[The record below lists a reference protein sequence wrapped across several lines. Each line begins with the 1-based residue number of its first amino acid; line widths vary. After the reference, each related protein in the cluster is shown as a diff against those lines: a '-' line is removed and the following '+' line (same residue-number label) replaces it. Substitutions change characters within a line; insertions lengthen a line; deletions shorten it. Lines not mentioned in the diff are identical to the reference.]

1 MNEKQ
6 LSVYQKENGQWY
18 YTGKELTEDLTI
30 QYVERGGYPDAVA
43 AVIACQE
50 SEKKF
55 NDFLA
60 SVQKD
65 VPSGSYTFKEY
76 LIYWYHKILIPRSDD
91 STKLTRGYELYNF
104 ILPNLGV
111 YENTMLDQ
119 ITSSVLTWLIKRC
132 GTLCQSAAAQVRKF
146 LSAAFLDATLD
157 GYIRENPMSGVEYF
171 SYPHVSPPV
180 VYNKKQLKTFVQY
193 CIHKYPSIKLE
204 VFLALFCGMR
214 TGEIRGL
221 RFDDCDDSNYTI
233 HISRQIVVKTDLCF
247 TGESVSVQKRG
258 NKEKAPKTE
267 SSDRIIRVHPVIFDT
282 LKERKEEIAVARQK
296 SKFWTSE
303 YDGYVTIGQ
312 YGNIKAPST
321 INCALRNIAGHTGL
335 PIISTHDLRHMA
347 ATLLLESCLKN
358 NAGPTDVRDT
368 YSYFADTLRRVSRY
382 LGHSSIRT
390 TYEIYIHQ
398 LYGSEQIRTVAENVM
413 NPMNT
418 FQQKGDKT

>member
-1 MNEKQ
+1 
-6 LSVYQKENGQWY
+6 
-18 YTGKELTEDLTI
+18 
-30 QYVERGGYPDAVA
+30 
-43 AVIACQE
+43 
-50 SEKKF
+50 
-55 NDFLA
+55 
-60 SVQKD
+60 
-65 VPSGSYTFKEY
+65 
-76 LIYWYHKILIPRSDD
+76 
-91 STKLTRGYELYNF
+91 
-104 ILPNLGV
+104 
-111 YENTMLDQ
+111 MLDQ

-132 GTLCQSAAAQVRKF
+132 VTLCQSAAAQVRKF

-221 RFDDCDDSNYTI
+221 RFDDCDESNYTI

-282 LKERKEEIAVARQK
+282 LKERKEEIALARQK